1 VKLISYFNNRVR
13 MLTIF
18 DIKLI
23 QWAAIF
29 VALITAKIFPRI
41 MDISILWFVA
51 LFVMS
56 LIRPMYVFIIKK
68 E

>member
-1 VKLISYFNNRVR
+1 

-29 VALITAKIFPRI
+29 AALIIVKIFPRI
-41 MDISILWFVA
+41 MDISIWWFVA

-68 E
+68 EQ

>member
-1 VKLISYFNNRVR
+1 MKLISYFNNRVK

-29 VALITAKIFPRI
+29 AALIIVKIFPCI
-41 MDISILWFVA
+41 MDISIWWFVV